1 MIVIALGA
9 NLPSAAGPPENGL
22 CAALDALADTG
33 IKVVARS
40 QLYRSPAW
48 PDPSDPPFV
57 NAAARI
63 STELSPLDLLDV
75 LHAVEAS
82 FGRRRFAEPVRK
94 NAPRTLD
101 LDLIDYNGLVQ
112 QGPPALPHPRMVQRA
127 FVLLPLREVAPG
139 WKHPENGRSVTDLI
153 AMLGTSVEVLQ
164 AL

>member
-9 NLPSAAGPPENGL
+9 NLPSTAGPPENGL
-22 CAALDALADTG
+22 YAALDAFADVG
-33 IKVVARS
+33 VKVRACS
-40 QLYRSPAW
+40 PLYRSPAW

-57 NAAARI
+57 NAVARI
-63 STELSPLDLLDV
+63 STELSPLDLLNV

-82 FGRRRFAEPVRK
+82 FGRHRSADPVRK

-112 QGPPALPHPRMVQRA
+112 LGPPALPHPRMVQRA
-127 FVLLPLREVAPG
+127 FVLLPLREVAPD
-139 WKHPENGRSVTDLI
+139 WKHPKSGLSITDLI
-153 AMLGTSVEVLQ
+153 TALGPAVEVPQ